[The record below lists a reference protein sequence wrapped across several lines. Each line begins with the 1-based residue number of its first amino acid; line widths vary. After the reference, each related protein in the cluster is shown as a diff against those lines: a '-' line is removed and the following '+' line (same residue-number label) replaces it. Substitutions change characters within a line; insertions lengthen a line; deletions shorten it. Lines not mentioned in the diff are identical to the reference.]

1 MGAAIRRLD
10 AGRLDGRRSL
20 PEPSFRIPD
29 LRSGHHRDRDLRTH
43 GNDDN
48 INNNYNDDPNGDNNF
63 DNNYNNND
71 DNNQRAQSPPQPP
84 PPPQP
89 HPQPQ
94 RSPPT
99 HEVRRP
105 NTQRWLNMGYRET
118 LADLMT

>member
-1 MGAAIRRLD
+1 MDSALRRLD

-43 GNDDN
+43 GDNHNNNNDFNDGRSSV
-48 INNNYNDDPNGDNNF
+48 NNNYD
-63 DNNYNNND
+63 YHNND
-71 DNNQRAQSPPQPP
+71 QRPPSPPPRPQQRQQPQPP
-84 PPPQP
+84 QQQP
-89 HPQPQ
+89 
-94 RSPPT
+94 RPPT

-105 NTQRWLNMGYRET
+105 NAQRWLNMGYRET